1 MSLAAVSSAVE
12 SASGVIEG
20 SVVSVC
26 DFAGGSCD
34 TMASLGALTPEAK
47 ELAEQAQE
55 ATSGIIETVAQTKG
69 LLTGAVDELKADL
82 AGAIPNIGGLD
93 IGLASIPLPD
103 PSQLPLDFFQ
113 KLTQLQSAIP
123 SAAATMAASIVPF
136 IAPPPAPPTGLLQ
149 AALEEVTDSLNFSL
163 NIQGASTCPALLK
176 VAKGLPAGLS
186 DRLDTIVAVPDTGS
200 LGAEAIQKAL
210 GAAGGM
216 KDTADLAKEAADTAF
231 QAAKL
236 QIDTALNKAPG
247 VGGIV

>member
-1 MSLAAVSSAVE
+1 MSLAAVSSAIE

-34 TMASLGALTPEAK
+34 TMASLGALSPEAK
-47 ELAEQAQE
+47 ELAAQAQE

-82 AGAIPNIGGLD
+82 AGAIPNIGD
-93 IGLASIPLPD
+93 ITLAAIPLPNT
-103 PSQLPLDFFQ
+103 SQLPLDFFQ

-123 SAAATMAASIVPF
+123 SAAATMAASVATSIP
-136 IAPPPAPPTGLLQ
+136 LLE
-149 AALEEVTDSLNFSL
+149 ASLETVTESLSFSL
-163 NIQGASTCPALLK
+163 NIQGASTCPAVLK
-176 VAKGLPAGLS
+176 VAKSLPAGLS

-200 LGAEAIQKAL
+200 LGAESIQKAL

-216 KDTADLAKEAADTAF
+216 KDTADLAKQNADLAF
-231 QAAKL
+231 DAAKL